1 MRTRASI
8 TLHLTLLFVAVSAA
22 VMIGVGVLVSQR
34 VEAHFE
40 QQDLTE
46 LGGKLELVRHRLE
59 RVRATAELSDATATL
74 ADAFVGHHDL
84 AVRIIGPDGRELF
97 ASGHTAFP
105 AALLARAGGE
115 APIKPLVW
123 RHDGRSYRGIAARAA
138 TAVPGLPPATV
149 ALALDIEHHL
159 VFMSAFHDSLA
170 LAIAGG
176 IALTALLGWA
186 AARRGLAPMRAMARM
201 TQEISASRLDE
212 RLPLSAVP
220 AELVDLASALND
232 MLARLEASFQRL
244 SDFSSD
250 LAHELRT
257 PVSNLMTQTEV
268 AVSKARTAH
277 EYREVLYSN
286 LEEYERLARM
296 ITDMLFLAQA
306 DHGLMVP
313 RRERV
318 DLAAE
323 VRALFAFYD
332 AYAEERG
339 VGLAL
344 SGTCVIDGDPLM
356 MRRAFGNLLSNAI
369 HHTARGGTVQ
379 VRFATRPSGESAVCV
394 ENPGEAIPAE
404 HLQRVF
410 ERFHRVDPSRQKTSD
425 GVGLGLA
432 ITKSIVKAHGGT
444 IEATCADGWTRFEII
459 FSGGARETDAAGDG
473 NRRTEASP
481 SRTGSRHRAASAAS
495 ADPAASR

>member
-1 MRTRASI
+1 MRARTSI
-8 TLHLTLLFVAVSAA
+8 TLHLTLLFAAASAA
-22 VMIGVGVLVSQR
+22 VLIGVGVLVSQR

-46 LGGKLELVRHRLE
+46 LTGKLELVRHRLA
-59 RVRATAELSDATATL
+59 RVRAPAELDDAAATL
-74 ADAFVGHHDL
+74 ADALVGHHDL
-84 AVRIIGPDGRELF
+84 AVLVSAPDGRELI
-97 ASGHTAFP
+97 AAGHAGFP
-105 AALLARAGGE
+105 AALLARTGGE
-115 APIKPLVW
+115 ASVEPIVW
-123 RHDGRSYRGIAARAA
+123 RHDDRSYRGIVAD
-138 TAVPGLPPATV
+138 AVTGIPGQPPATV
-149 ALALDIEHHL
+149 ALALDIEHHFT
-159 VFMSAFHDSLA
+159 FMSAFHRSLA

-186 AARRGLAPMRAMARM
+186 AARRGLAPMRTMARA
-201 TQEISASRLDE
+201 TQDISASRLGE
-212 RLPLSAVP
+212 RLPLAAVP
-220 AELVDLASALND
+220 AELVELASALND

-257 PVSNLMTQTEV
+257 PISNLRTQTEV
-268 AVSKARTAH
+268 AVSKARSADD
-277 EYREVLYSN
+277 YREVLYSN

-318 DLAAE
+318 DLAPQ
-323 VRALFAFYD
+323 VQALFAFYD

-344 SGTCVIDGDPLM
+344 GGAGAVEGDPLM
-356 MRRAFGNLLSNAI
+356 MRRALGNLLSNAI
-369 HHTARGGTVQ
+369 RHTARGGTVS
-379 VRFATRPSGESAVCV
+379 VRIATGPSGETEVSV
-394 ENPGEAIPAE
+394 ENPGEAIPTE
-404 HLQRVF
+404 HLQRIF

-432 ITKSIVKAHGGT
+432 ITKSIVQAHG
-444 IEATCADGWTRFEII
+444 ATVMAACVDGWTRFQIRFRPGTDGDAGPE
-459 FSGGARETDAAGDG
+459 REPALTSVIEDA
-473 NRRTEASP
+473 S
-481 SRTGSRHRAASAAS
+481 TGLRSERDRAAPSQA
-495 ADPAASR
+495 

>member
-1 MRTRASI
+1 MRARTSI
-8 TLHLTLLFVAVSAA
+8 TLHLTLLFAAASAA
-22 VMIGVGVLVSQR
+22 VLIGVGVLISQR

-40 QQDLTE
+40 QQDLAE

-59 RVRATAELSDATATL
+59 RVRAPGELGDAAATL

-84 AVRIIGPDGRELF
+84 AVRVIAPDGRELF
-97 ASGHTAFP
+97 ASGHAAFP
-105 AALLARAGGE
+105 AALLARGAGE
-115 APIKPLVW
+115 AQLEPLVW
-123 RHDGRSYRGIAARAA
+123 RHDERSYRGIAAAAA
-138 TAVPGLPPATV
+138 TAIAGQPPATV

-201 TQEISASRLDE
+201 TQDISASRLGE
-212 RLPLSAVP
+212 RLPLAAVP
-220 AELVDLASALND
+220 AELVDLARALND

-257 PVSNLMTQTEV
+257 PIGNLMTQTQV
-268 AVSKARTAH
+268 AVSKARSAD

-318 DLAAE
+318 DLEAQ

-332 AYAEERG
+332 AYADERG

-344 SGTCVIDGDPLM
+344 AGAGGIDGDPLM
-356 MRRAFGNLLSNAI
+356 MRRALGNLLSNAI
-369 HHTARGGTVQ
+369 RHTARGGTVR
-379 VRFATRPSGESAVCV
+379 VRVAALASGATEIGV

-404 HLQRVF
+404 HLERVF

-432 ITKSIVKAHGGT
+432 ITKSIVLAHGGT
-444 IEATCADGWTRFEII
+444 IAARCADGWTRFEIV
-459 FSGGARETDAAGDG
+459 FPAQVSVAAETGAEPLPDAHGGSAAPRGDAG
-473 NRRTEASP
+473 
-481 SRTGSRHRAASAAS
+481 RAAPNRA
-495 ADPAASR
+495 

>member
-1 MRTRASI
+1 MRARASI
-8 TLHLTLLFVAVSAA
+8 TLHLTLLFAAASAA
-22 VMIGVGVLVSQR
+22 VLIGVGVLVSER

-46 LGGKLELVRHRLE
+46 LTGKLELVRHRLA
-59 RVRATAELSDATATL
+59 RVRAPVELDDAAATLSDAL
-74 ADAFVGHHDL
+74 VGHHDL
-84 AVRIIGPDGRELF
+84 AVLVIAPDGRELI
-97 ASGHTAFP
+97 AAGNAGFP
-105 AALLARAGGE
+105 AALLARTRAG
-115 APIKPLVW
+115 APPKPLVW
-123 RHDGRSYRGIAARAA
+123 RRDDQSYRGIVAN
-138 TAVPGLPPATV
+138 AVTGIPGQPPATV

-159 VFMSAFHDSLA
+159 TFMSAFHKSLA

-176 IALTALLGWA
+176 IAITALLGWA
-186 AARRGLAPMRAMARM
+186 AARRGLAPMRAMARV
-201 TQEISASRLDE
+201 TQDISASRLGE

-220 AELVDLASALND
+220 VELVELARALND

-257 PVSNLMTQTEV
+257 PISNLRTQTEV
-268 AVSKARTAH
+268 AVSKARSAE

-318 DLAAE
+318 DLALE

-332 AYAEERG
+332 AYAEERS
-339 VGLAL
+339 VDLVL
-344 SGTCVIDGDPLM
+344 DGTGEIDGDSLM
-356 MRRAFGNLLSNAI
+356 MRRALGNLLSNAI
-369 HHTARGGTVQ
+369 RHTARGGTVR
-379 VRFATRPSGESAVCV
+379 VRIATALSGETGVSV
-394 ENPGEAIPAE
+394 ENPGEAIPTE
-404 HLQRVF
+404 HLQRIF

-432 ITKSIVKAHGGT
+432 ITKSIVDAHGAT
-444 IEATCADGWTRFEII
+444 IVASCVDGWTRFEIT
-459 FSGGARETDAAGDG
+459 FRPGSAGGPGIETEPKYGPDDVSAR
-473 NRRTEASP
+473 
-481 SRTGSRHRAASAAS
+481 SRNHR
-495 ADPAASR
+495 DRPTPRPAPCK

>member
-1 MRTRASI
+1 MSGARASI
-8 TLHLTLLFVAVSAA
+8 TQHLTLLFAAASAA
-22 VMIGVGVLVSQR
+22 VLIGVGMLVSQR
-34 VEAHFE
+34 VEVHFE

-46 LGGKLELVRHRLE
+46 LTGKLELVRHRLA
-59 RVRATAELSDATATL
+59 RVRAPDELIGAAASL

-84 AVRIIGPDGRELF
+84 AVRVVAPDGRELF
-97 ASGHTAFP
+97 AAGHADFP
-105 AALLARAGGE
+105 AVLLARVGGD
-115 APIKPLVW
+115 APVKPLVW
-123 RHDGRSYRGIAARAA
+123 RHDDRSYRGIAAVAA
-138 TAVPGLPPATV
+138 TGIPGQSPVTV

-159 VFMSAFHDSLA
+159 TFMSAFQDSLA

-186 AARRGLAPMRAMARM
+186 AARRGLAPMREMARV
-201 TQEISASRLDE
+201 TQDISASRLGE
-212 RLPLSAVP
+212 RLPLAAVP
-220 AELVDLASALND
+220 AELVELVSALNG

-257 PVSNLMTQTEV
+257 PISNLRTQTEV
-268 AVSKARTAH
+268 AVSKARTAE

-286 LEEYERLARM
+286 LEEYERLGRM

-313 RRERV
+313 RREHV

-323 VRALFAFYD
+323 VRTLFAFYD
-332 AYAEERG
+332 AYTEERG

-344 SGTCVIDGDPLM
+344 NGTGGIEGDPLM
-356 MRRAFGNLLSNAI
+356 MRRALGNLLSNAI
-369 HHTARGGTVQ
+369 RHTARGGTVR
-379 VRFATRPSGESAVCV
+379 VGIATRPSGETEICV
-394 ENPGEAIPAE
+394 ENPGVAIPTE
-404 HLQRVF
+404 HLQRIF

-432 ITKSIVKAHGGT
+432 ITKSIVQAHGAT
-444 IEATCADGWTRFEII
+444 IEAVCVGGWTRFQIA
-459 FSGGARETDAAGDG
+459 FPPFASGGLGRESEPLPAPMSEPDGVSAGSQNHGDRAA
-473 NRRTEASP
+473 P
-481 SRTGSRHRAASAAS
+481 SRA
-495 ADPAASR
+495 

>member
-1 MRTRASI
+1 MKRARASI
-8 TLHLTLLFVAVSAA
+8 TLHLTLLFAVASAA
-22 VMIGVGVLVSQR
+22 VLIGVGVLVSQR
-34 VEAHFE
+34 VEVHFE

-46 LGGKLELVRHRLE
+46 LTGKLELVRHRLA
-59 RVRATAELSDATATL
+59 RVHAPDELNDVAASL
-74 ADAFVGHHDL
+74 ADALVGHHDL
-84 AVRIIGPDGRELF
+84 AVRVIAPDGRELF
-97 ASGHTAFP
+97 ASGHADLP
-105 AALLARAGGE
+105 AALIARAAVE

-123 RHDGRSYRGIAARAA
+123 RHADRSYRGIAAVAA
-138 TAVPGLPPATV
+138 TGIPGQPPVTV
-149 ALALDIEHHL
+149 ALALDIDHHL

-186 AARRGLAPMRAMARM
+186 AARRGLAPMRAMARV
-201 TQEISASRLDE
+201 TQDISASRLGE
-212 RLPLSAVP
+212 RLPLAAVP
-220 AELVDLASALND
+220 VELVELASALNG

-257 PVSNLMTQTEV
+257 PISNLRTQTEV
-268 AVSKARTAH
+268 AVSKVRSAE

-313 RRERV
+313 RHEHV

-332 AYAEERG
+332 AYTEERG

-344 SGTCVIDGDPLM
+344 SGTGGIEGDPLM
-356 MRRAFGNLLSNAI
+356 MRRALGNLLSNAI
-369 HHTARGGTVQ
+369 RHTARGGTIR
-379 VRFATRPSGESAVCV
+379 VRIATGLSGETGISV
-394 ENPGEAIPAE
+394 ENPGQAIPSE

-432 ITKSIVKAHGGT
+432 ITKSIVQAHGAT
-444 IEATCADGWTRFEII
+444 IGAACVDGRTRFEIR
-459 FSGGARETDAAGDG
+459 FPAFASGGLGGQSEPMPAPISEPDGASAGSRNHGDHAA
-473 NRRTEASP
+473 P
-481 SRTGSRHRAASAAS
+481 SRA
-495 ADPAASR
+495 

>member
-1 MRTRASI
+1 MRGRTSI
-8 TLHLTLLFVAVSAA
+8 TLHLTLLFAAASAV
-22 VMIGVGVLVSQR
+22 VLIGVGVLVSQR

-46 LGGKLELVRHRLE
+46 LTGKLELVRHRLE
-59 RVRATAELSDATATL
+59 RVRATEELNDAQATL
-74 ADAFVGHHDL
+74 ADALVGHHDL
-84 AVRIIGPDGRELF
+84 AVLVIAPDGRELI
-97 ASGHTAFP
+97 ASGHAGFP
-105 AALLARAGGE
+105 AALLARTGAEG
-115 APIKPLVW
+115 PTKPLVW
-123 RHDGRSYRGIAARAA
+123 QHDDRSYRGIVANAA
-138 TAVPGLPPATV
+138 TGIPGQPPATV
-149 ALALDIEHHL
+149 ALALDIEHHIT
-159 VFMSAFHDSLA
+159 FMSAFHTSLA

-186 AARRGLAPMRAMARM
+186 AARRGLAPMRTMARV
-201 TQEISASRLDE
+201 TQDISASRLGE

-220 AELVDLASALND
+220 AELVDLASALNG

-244 SDFSSD
+244 SNFSSD

-257 PVSNLMTQTEV
+257 PISNLRTQTEV
-268 AVSKARTAH
+268 AVSRARNAE

-318 DLAAE
+318 DLALEAQ
-323 VRALFAFYD
+323 ALFAFYD

-344 SGTCVIDGDPLM
+344 SGAGAIEGDPLM
-356 MRRAFGNLLSNAI
+356 MRRALGNLLSNAI
-369 HHTARGGTVQ
+369 RHTARGGTVG
-379 VRFATRPSGESAVCV
+379 VRIATALSGETEVCV
-394 ENPGEAIPAE
+394 ENPGEAIQAE

-410 ERFHRVDPSRQKTSD
+410 ERFHRVDPSRQKTGD

-432 ITKSIVKAHGGT
+432 ITKSIVQAHGAT
-444 IEATCADGWTRFEII
+444 IMATCVDGWTRFEVR
-459 FSGGARETDAAGDG
+459 FRPGASGGAVLEPEIEFEPGEESAGPRNHRD
-473 NRRTEASP
+473 
-481 SRTGSRHRAASAAS
+481 RAAQ
-495 ADPAASR
+495 SRA